1 VSLHLAFRHLSVS
14 IAPKQHFL
22 SVNLTVKLDSRV
34 QEFRSF
40 KELEVPET
48 IEWERPELTCA
59 LNIERGS
66 LIMRGMI
73 KRPQL
78 LDRVRAGLR
87 ASPAVA
93 LLGPRQ
99 CGKTTLARQLA
110 GTSKSTYFDLENP
123 VDLARLSEP
132 MTALEQLR
140 GLIVIDEVQRHPD
153 LFPILRVLLD
163 RKPIR
168 ARFLILGSAS
178 PELLRQSSET
188 LAGRLAIVKM
198 AGFTLEELDR
208 PDLNR
213 LWLRGGFPRS
223 FLARTEAAS
232 SAWREDFI
240 RTFLERD
247 LAQLGVQV
255 PSGTMRRFWTMT
267 AHYSGGIWNSSEIGR
282 SLGEAHTTVKR
293 HLDALSGALVV
304 RVLEP
309 WFENVGKRL
318 VKSPKVY
325 IRDSGLLHTLLG
337 VGDRR
342 QLDGHPVVGGSWEGF
357 IIEQL
362 LAHVPK
368 AQAYY
373 WRTQAGAELDLLLFL
388 NGRRIGIEIKR
399 ADAPKMTPSIGSALE
414 DLELHRLLVVY
425 PGSVRYTLRPNVEV
439 MSLAQCVA
447 ELA

>member
-1 VSLHLAFRHLSVS
+1 ML
-14 IAPKQHFL
+14 
-22 SVNLTVKLDSRV
+22 
-34 QEFRSF
+34 
-40 KELEVPET
+40 
-48 IEWERPELTCA
+48 
-59 LNIERGS
+59 
-66 LIMRGMI
+66 

-78 LDRVRAGLR
+78 LDRLRTGLK

-178 PELLRQSSET
+178 PDLLRQNFET
-188 LAGRLAIVKM
+188 LAGRISIVEM
-198 AGFTLEELDR
+198 AGFTLEELGR
-208 PDLNR
+208 PDINR

-232 SAWREDFI
+232 TAWREDFI

-247 LAQLGVQV
+247 LAQLGVRV

-267 AHYSGGIWNSSEIGR
+267 AHYTGGVWNSSEIGR

-337 VGDRR
+337 IGDRR

-357 IIEQL
+357 IIDQL
-362 LAHVPK
+362 LAATPK
-368 AQAYY
+368 AKAYY
-373 WRTQAGAELDLLLFL
+373 WRTQAGAELDLLMLL
-388 NGRRIGIEIKR
+388 KGRRIGIEIKR
-399 ADAPKMTPSIGSALE
+399 ADAPRMTPSMASALE

-425 PGSVRYTLRPNVEV
+425 PGAVRYTLRRKVEV
-439 MSLAQCVA
+439 MSLSQCVA
-447 ELA
+447 ELT

>member
-1 VSLHLAFRHLSVS
+1 LRQSVATWRPTRRH
-14 IAPKQHFL
+14 ACQ
-22 SVNLTVKLDSRV
+22 TVTSTRV
-34 QEFRSF
+34 A
-40 KELEVPET
+40 VICT
-48 IEWERPELTCA
+48 
-59 LNIERGS
+59 LNIERRS
-66 LIMRGMI
+66 LNIQYML

-78 LDRVRAGLR
+78 LARLRSGLKMG
-87 ASPAVA
+87 PAVA

-110 GTSKSTYFDLENP
+110 EESKSTYFDLENP
-123 VDLARLSEP
+123 VDLARLSQP
-132 MTALEQLR
+132 MSALESLR

-163 RKPIR
+163 RKPVR

-188 LAGRLAIVKM
+188 LAGRIVIVEM
-198 AGFTLEELDR
+198 GGFTLEELES
-208 PDLNR
+208 PDLYR

-223 FLARTEAAS
+223 FLARTEVAS
-232 SAWREDFI
+232 TAWREDFI

-309 WFENVGKRL
+309 WYANVGKRL

-337 VGDRR
+337 IGERR
-342 QLDGHPVVGGSWEGF
+342 QLEGHPVIGGSWRGSSSSSC
-357 IIEQL
+357 L
-362 LAHVPK
+362 LIYPKPMPITGAH
-368 AQAYY
+368 
-373 WRTQAGAELDLLLFL
+373 R
-388 NGRRIGIEIKR
+388 
-399 ADAPKMTPSIGSALE
+399 
-414 DLELHRLLVVY
+414 
-425 PGSVRYTLRPNVEV
+425 PGQSSN
-439 MSLAQCVA
+439 CCCF
-447 ELA
+447 

>member
-1 VSLHLAFRHLSVS
+1 
-14 IAPKQHFL
+14 
-22 SVNLTVKLDSRV
+22 
-34 QEFRSF
+34 
-40 KELEVPET
+40 
-48 IEWERPELTCA
+48 
-59 LNIERGS
+59 
-66 LIMRGMI
+66 MRGVI

-78 LDRVRAGLR
+78 IARLR
-87 ASPAVA
+87 ASLRMSPAVA

-110 GTSKSTYFDLENP
+110 GTSNSTYFDLENP

-132 MTALEQLR
+132 MTALVSLR
-140 GLIVIDEVQRHPD
+140 GLIVIDEVQRHPN

-178 PELLRQSSET
+178 PDLLRQSSES
-188 LAGRLAIVKM
+188 LAGRIAIVEM
-198 AGFTLEELDR
+198 AGFTLEELNR
-208 PDLNR
+208 ADLNR
-213 LWLRGGFPRS
+213 LWLRGGLPRS

-232 SAWREDFI
+232 TAWREDFI

-255 PSGTMRRFWTMT
+255 PSGTMRRFWTMA
-267 AHYSGGIWNSSEIGR
+267 AHCSGGIWNSSEIGL

-309 WFENVGKRL
+309 WFENLGKRL

-337 VGDRR
+337 ISDLR

-357 IIEQL
+357 IMEQL
-362 LAHVPK
+362 LAHLPK
-368 AQAYY
+368 AKAYY

-388 NGRRIGIEIKR
+388 KGRRIGIEIKR
-399 ADAPKMTPSIGSALE
+399 ADAPKMTPSMGSALD
-414 DLELHRLLVVY
+414 DLELHRLLVIY
-425 PGSVRYTLRPNVEV
+425 PGTVRYTLRPKVEV
-439 MSLAQCVA
+439 MSLAQCVT

>member
-1 VSLHLAFRHLSVS
+1 VLKREKLLARL
-14 IAPKQHFL
+14 
-22 SVNLTVKLDSRV
+22 
-34 QEFRSF
+34 
-40 KELEVPET
+40 
-48 IEWERPELTCA
+48 
-59 LNIERGS
+59 
-66 LIMRGMI
+66 
-73 KRPQL
+73 
-78 LDRVRAGLR
+78 RAGLK
-87 ASPAVA
+87 AAPAVA

-110 GTSKSTYFDLENP
+110 GASQNTYFDLESP
-123 VDLARLSEP
+123 IDLARLSEP
-132 MTALEQLR
+132 MTALESLR

-153 LFPILRVLLD
+153 LFPVLRVLLD
-163 RKPIR
+163 RKPVR

-188 LAGRLAIVKM
+188 LAGRISIIEM

-208 PDLNR
+208 PDLSR

-232 SAWREDFI
+232 TAWREDFI

-325 IRDSGLLHTLLG
+325 IRDSGLLHALLG
-337 VGDRR
+337 IGDRW

-368 AQAYY
+368 AKAYY

-388 NGRRIGIEIKR
+388 KGRRIGIEIKR
-399 ADAPKMTPSIGSALE
+399 ADAPKMTPSMASALE
-414 DLELHRLLVVY
+414 DLELYRLLVVY
-425 PGSVRYTLRPNVEV
+425 PGSVRYTLRPKVEV

-447 ELA
+447 DLA

>member
-1 VSLHLAFRHLSVS
+1 MVDSSPCRHARPLRRHGSQRRELAP
-14 IAPKQHFL
+14 IY
-22 SVNLTVKLDSRV
+22 T
-34 QEFRSF
+34 
-40 KELEVPET
+40 
-48 IEWERPELTCA
+48 
-59 LNIERGS
+59 LNIERWS
-66 LIMRGMI
+66 LNIQGMR
-73 KRPQL
+73 KRTEL
-78 LDRVRAGLR
+78 LARLR
-87 ASPAVA
+87 ESLKLSPAVA

-110 GTSKSTYFDLENP
+110 EKSRSTYFDLENP
-123 VDLARLSEP
+123 SDLARLSEP
-132 MTALEQLR
+132 MTALESLR
-140 GLIVIDEVQRHPD
+140 GLVVIDEVQRRPD

-163 RKPIR
+163 RKPVR
-168 ARFLILGSAS
+168 ARFLILGNAS
-178 PELLRQSSET
+178 PELLRQSSES
-188 LAGRLAIVKM
+188 LAGRISIIEM
-198 AGFTLEELDR
+198 GGFTIEELES
-208 PDLNR
+208 PELAR

-223 FLARTEAAS
+223 FLARTEAGS
-232 SAWREDFI
+232 TAWREDFI

-309 WFENVGKRL
+309 WYANVGKRL

-337 VGDRR
+337 IGDRR
-342 QLDGHPVVGGSWEGF
+342 QLEGHPVVGGSWEGF
-357 IIEQL
+357 VIEQL
-362 LAHVPK
+362 LAHLPK
-368 AQAYY
+368 ANAFY

-388 NGRRIGIEIKR
+388 KGRRIGIEIKR
-399 ADAPKMTPSIGSALE
+399 ADAPNMTPSMASSLS

-425 PGSVRYTLRPNVEV
+425 PGSTRYRLQPKIEA
-439 MSLAQCVA
+439 MSLVECIA
-447 ELA
+447 ELAA

>member
-1 VSLHLAFRHLSVS
+1 ML
-14 IAPKQHFL
+14 
-22 SVNLTVKLDSRV
+22 
-34 QEFRSF
+34 
-40 KELEVPET
+40 
-48 IEWERPELTCA
+48 
-59 LNIERGS
+59 
-66 LIMRGMI
+66 GML

-78 LDRVRAGLR
+78 LARLRAGLIT
-87 ASPAVA
+87 SPAVA

-123 VDLARLSEP
+123 VDLARLSVP
-132 MTALEQLR
+132 MTALESLR

-178 PELLRQSSET
+178 PALLRQSSET
-188 LAGRLAIVKM
+188 LAGRIAIVEM
-198 AGFTLEELDR
+198 TGFTLEELGR
-208 PDLNR
+208 PDLDR

-240 RTFLERD
+240 GTFLERD
-247 LAQLGVQV
+247 LAQLGVRV

-309 WFENVGKRL
+309 WYANVGKRL

-337 VGDRR
+337 IGDRR

-357 IIEQL
+357 VIEQL
-362 LAHVPK
+362 LGHLPK
-368 AQAYY
+368 AKAYY

-388 NGRRIGIEIKR
+388 KGRRIGIEIKR
-399 ADAPKMTPSIGSALE
+399 ADAPKMTPSMASALE
-414 DLELHRLLVVY
+414 DLDLHRLLVVY
-425 PGSVRYTLRPNVEV
+425 PGSVRYALGPKVEV
-439 MSLAQCVA
+439 VSLAQCVA
-447 ELA
+447 DLA

>member
-1 VSLHLAFRHLSVS
+1 
-14 IAPKQHFL
+14 
-22 SVNLTVKLDSRV
+22 
-34 QEFRSF
+34 
-40 KELEVPET
+40 
-48 IEWERPELTCA
+48 
-59 LNIERGS
+59 
-66 LIMRGMI
+66 MRGML
-73 KRPQL
+73 KRSQL
-78 LDRVRAGLR
+78 LARLRAGLK
-87 ASPAVA
+87 ANPAVA

-132 MTALEQLR
+132 KTALEQLR

-188 LAGRLAIVKM
+188 LAGRIAIVEM
-198 AGFTLEELDR
+198 AGFTLEEINR

-232 SAWREDFI
+232 IAWREDFI

-267 AHYSGGIWNSSEIGR
+267 AHYSGGIWNSSHIGR

-304 RVLEP
+304 RILEP

-337 VGDRR
+337 IGEGR
-342 QLDGHPVVGGSWEGF
+342 QLDGHPVIGGSWEGF

-362 LAHVPK
+362 LAAVPK

-388 NGRRIGIEIKR
+388 KGRRIGIEIKR
-399 ADAPKMTPSIGSALE
+399 ADAPKMTPSMGSALE
-414 DLELHRLLVVY
+414 DLGLHRLFVIY
-425 PGSVRYTLRPNVEV
+425 PGSVRYSLRSKVEV
-439 MSLAQCVA
+439 MSLAQCLA
-447 ELA
+447 EVEDN

>member
-1 VSLHLAFRHLSVS
+1 
-14 IAPKQHFL
+14 
-22 SVNLTVKLDSRV
+22 
-34 QEFRSF
+34 
-40 KELEVPET
+40 
-48 IEWERPELTCA
+48 
-59 LNIERGS
+59 
-66 LIMRGMI
+66 MRGMLN
-73 KRPQL
+73 RPQL
-78 LDRVRAGLR
+78 LARLRAGLR
-87 ASPAVA
+87 TSPAVA

-110 GTSKSTYFDLENP
+110 DIPKSTYFDLENP

-132 MTALEQLR
+132 VTALEHLR

-178 PELLRQSSET
+178 PDLLRQSSET
-188 LAGRLAIVKM
+188 LAGRIAIVEM
-198 AGFTLEELDR
+198 AGFTLEELNR

-240 RTFLERD
+240 RMFLERD
-247 LAQLGVQV
+247 LAQLGVRV

-337 VGDRR
+337 IGDRR

-362 LAHVPK
+362 LTQLPK
-368 AQAYY
+368 ARAYY

-388 NGRRIGIEIKR
+388 KGQRIGIEIKR
-399 ADAPKMTPSIGSALE
+399 ADAPKMTPSMGSALE

-425 PGSVRYTLRPNVEV
+425 PGSVRYTLHPKVEV
-439 MSLAQCVA
+439 MSLSQCVA

>member
-1 VSLHLAFRHLSVS
+1 ML
-14 IAPKQHFL
+14 K
-22 SVNLTVKLDSRV
+22 
-34 QEFRSF
+34 RS
-40 KELEVPET
+40 
-48 IEWERPELTCA
+48 
-59 LNIERGS
+59 
-66 LIMRGMI
+66 
-73 KRPQL
+73 QL
-78 LDRVRAGLR
+78 LERLRAGLKV
-87 ASPAVA
+87 SPAVA
-93 LLGPRQ
+93 LIGPRQ

-110 GTSKSTYFDLENP
+110 GASKSTYFDLENP

-188 LAGRLAIVKM
+188 LAGRLAIVEM
-198 AGFTLEELDR
+198 AGFTLEEFSR

-232 SAWREDFI
+232 TAWREDFI

-325 IRDSGLLHTLLG
+325 IRDSGLLHALLG
-337 VGDRR
+337 IGDRR

-362 LAHVPK
+362 LAAVPK
-368 AQAYY
+368 AKAYY

-388 NGRRIGIEIKR
+388 KGRRIGIEIKR
-399 ADAPKMTPSIGSALE
+399 ADAPKMTPSMSSALE

-425 PGSVRYTLRPNVEV
+425 PGSVRYAIRPKVEV

>member
-1 VSLHLAFRHLSVS
+1 M
-14 IAPKQHFL
+14 Q
-22 SVNLTVKLDSRV
+22 
-34 QEFRSF
+34 
-40 KELEVPET
+40 
-48 IEWERPELTCA
+48 
-59 LNIERGS
+59 
-66 LIMRGMI
+66 GML
-73 KRPQL
+73 RRLQL
-78 LDRVRAGLR
+78 LARLRAGLKT
-87 ASPAVA
+87 SPAVA

-110 GTSKSTYFDLENP
+110 STSKSTYFDLENP

-132 MTALEQLR
+132 MTALESLR

-163 RKPIR
+163 RRPIR

-178 PELLRQSSET
+178 PESLRQSSET
-188 LAGRLAIVKM
+188 LAGRIAIVEM
-198 AGFTLEELDR
+198 AGFTLEELNR

-232 SAWREDFI
+232 AAWREDFI

-267 AHYSGGIWNSSEIGR
+267 AHYSGAIWNSSEIGR
-282 SLGEAHTTVKR
+282 SLGEAHTTIKR

-309 WFENVGKRL
+309 WYANVGKRL

-337 VGDRR
+337 IGDRR

-357 IIEQL
+357 VIEQL
-362 LAHVPK
+362 LAHLPMAK
-368 AQAYY
+368 AYY
-373 WRTQAGAELDLLLFL
+373 WRTQAGAEIDLLLFL
-388 NGRRIGIEIKR
+388 KGQRIGIEIKR
-399 ADAPKMTPSIGSALE
+399 ADAPKMTPSMGAALE
-414 DLELHRLLVVY
+414 VLDLHRLLVVY
-425 PGSVRYTLRPNVEV
+425 PGSVRYTLRPKVEV
-439 MSLAQCVA
+439 MSLAHCLA

>member
-1 VSLHLAFRHLSVS
+1 M
-14 IAPKQHFL
+14 
-22 SVNLTVKLDSRV
+22 
-34 QEFRSF
+34 
-40 KELEVPET
+40 
-48 IEWERPELTCA
+48 
-59 LNIERGS
+59 LNRA
-66 LIMRGMI
+66 
-73 KRPQL
+73 QL
-78 LDRVRAGLR
+78 LARLRGGLR
-87 ASPAVA
+87 TSPAVA

-99 CGKTTLARQLA
+99 CGKTTLARQLSS
-110 GTSKSTYFDLENP
+110 TSKSTYFDLENP

-132 MTALEQLR
+132 MTALESLR
-140 GLIVIDEVQRHPD
+140 GLIVIDEVHRHPD

-188 LAGRLAIVKM
+188 LAGRIAIVEM
-198 AGFTLEELDR
+198 AGFTLEELSR
-208 PDLNR
+208 PDINR

-223 FLARTEAAS
+223 YLARTEAKSA
-232 SAWREDFI
+232 AWREAFI

-247 LAQLGVQV
+247 LAQLGVRV

-267 AHYSGGIWNSSEIGR
+267 AHYSGGIWNGSEIGR

-337 VGDRR
+337 IGDRR

-362 LAHVPK
+362 LAAVPK
-368 AQAYY
+368 AKAYY

-388 NGRRIGIEIKR
+388 KGKRIGIEIKR
-399 ADAPKMTPSIGSALE
+399 ADAPKMTLSMGSALE

-425 PGSVRYTLRPNVEV
+425 PGSVRYTLHPRVEV
-439 MSLAQCVA
+439 MSLSQCMT

>member
-1 VSLHLAFRHLSVS
+1 ML
-14 IAPKQHFL
+14 
-22 SVNLTVKLDSRV
+22 
-34 QEFRSF
+34 
-40 KELEVPET
+40 
-48 IEWERPELTCA
+48 
-59 LNIERGS
+59 
-66 LIMRGMI
+66 GML

-78 LDRVRAGLR
+78 LARLRAGLR
-87 ASPAVA
+87 TSPAVA

-110 GTSKSTYFDLENP
+110 GTAKSTYFDLENP

-132 MTALEQLR
+132 MTALESLR

-188 LAGRLAIVKM
+188 LAGRIAIVEM
-198 AGFTLEELDR
+198 VGFTLEELSR
-208 PDLNR
+208 PDLDR

-247 LAQLGVQV
+247 LAQLGVRV

-309 WFENVGKRL
+309 WYANVGKRL

-337 VGDRR
+337 IGDRR
-342 QLDGHPVVGGSWEGF
+342 QLDGHPVIGGSWEGF
-357 IIEQL
+357 VIEQL
-362 LAHVPK
+362 LAHLPK
-368 AQAYY
+368 AKAYY

-388 NGRRIGIEIKR
+388 KGRRIGIEIKR
-399 ADAPKMTPSIGSALE
+399 ADAPKMTPSMASALE
-414 DLELHRLLVVY
+414 DLDLHRLLVVY
-425 PGSVRYTLRPNVEV
+425 PGSVRYVLGPKVEV

-447 ELA
+447 GLA

>member
-1 VSLHLAFRHLSVS
+1 M
-14 IAPKQHFL
+14 
-22 SVNLTVKLDSRV
+22 
-34 QEFRSF
+34 
-40 KELEVPET
+40 
-48 IEWERPELTCA
+48 
-59 LNIERGS
+59 S
-66 LIMRGMI
+66 LIIRGMI
-73 KRPQL
+73 NRKQL
-78 LDRVRAGLR
+78 LARLRAGLR
-87 ASPAVA
+87 TSPAVA

-110 GTSKSTYFDLENP
+110 DTSKSTYFDLENP

-132 MTALEQLR
+132 LTALEHLR
-140 GLIVIDEVQRHPD
+140 GLIVIDEVQRRPD

-163 RKPIR
+163 RKPTR
-168 ARFLILGSAS
+168 ARFLVLGSAS
-178 PELLRQSSET
+178 PDLLRQSSES
-188 LAGRLAIVKM
+188 LAGRIAIVEM
-198 AGFTLEELDR
+198 AGFTLEEINRQDI
-208 PDLNR
+208 NR

-247 LAQLGVQV
+247 MAQLGVRV

-337 VGDRR
+337 IGDRR
-342 QLDGHPVVGGSWEGF
+342 QLEGHPVVGGSWEGF
-357 IIEQL
+357 IIEQIL
-362 LAHVPK
+362 GAVPK
-368 AQAYY
+368 AKGYY

-388 NGRRIGIEIKR
+388 KGQRVGIEIKR
-399 ADAPKMTPSIGSALE
+399 ADAPKMTPSMGSALE

-425 PGSVRYTLRPNVEV
+425 PGSVRYTLHPKVEV
-439 MSLAQCVA
+439 MSLSQCVA

>member
-1 VSLHLAFRHLSVS
+1 MLHRSEL
-14 IAPKQHFL
+14 
-22 SVNLTVKLDSRV
+22 LTRL
-34 QEFRSF
+34 
-40 KELEVPET
+40 
-48 IEWERPELTCA
+48 
-59 LNIERGS
+59 
-66 LIMRGMI
+66 
-73 KRPQL
+73 
-78 LDRVRAGLR
+78 RAGLKR
-87 ASPAVA
+87 NPAVA

-110 GTSKSTYFDLENP
+110 EKSDSTYFDLENP
-123 VDLARLSEP
+123 TDLARLSEP
-132 MTALEQLR
+132 MTALESLR

-163 RKPIR
+163 RKPVR

-178 PELLRQSSET
+178 PELLRQSSES
-188 LAGRLAIVKM
+188 LAGRIAIVEM
-198 AGFTLEELDR
+198 GGFMLGELAT
-208 PDLNR
+208 PELNR

-232 SAWREDFI
+232 TAWREDFI

-293 HLDALSGALVV
+293 HLDALAGALVV

-309 WFENVGKRL
+309 WYTNTGKRL

-337 VGDRR
+337 IGERR
-342 QLDGHPVVGGSWEGF
+342 QLEGHPVVGGSWEGF
-357 IIEQL
+357 VIEQL
-362 LAHVPK
+362 LARLPK
-368 AQAYY
+368 TSAYY

-388 NGRRIGIEIKR
+388 KGRRIGIEIKR
-399 ADAPKMTPSIGSALE
+399 ADAPTMTPSMVSALN
-414 DLELHRLLVVY
+414 DLELHQLLVIY
-425 PGSVRYTLRPNVEV
+425 PGSTRYTLRPKVEV
-439 MSLAQCVA
+439 VSLPECLA

>member
-1 VSLHLAFRHLSVS
+1 M
-14 IAPKQHFL
+14 Q
-22 SVNLTVKLDSRV
+22 
-34 QEFRSF
+34 
-40 KELEVPET
+40 
-48 IEWERPELTCA
+48 
-59 LNIERGS
+59 
-66 LIMRGMI
+66 GMI
-73 KRPQL
+73 KRQQL
-78 LDRVRAGLR
+78 LARVRAGLKT
-87 ASPAVA
+87 SPAVA

-110 GTSKSTYFDLENP
+110 GSSKSTYFDLENP
-123 VDLARLSEP
+123 VALARLSEP
-132 MTALEQLR
+132 LMALEQLR

-163 RKPIR
+163 RRPIR

-178 PELLRQSSET
+178 PDLLRQSSET
-188 LAGRLAIVKM
+188 LAGRIAIVEM
-198 AGFTLEELDR
+198 AGFTLEELNR

-232 SAWREDFI
+232 TAWREDFI

-247 LAQLGVQV
+247 LAQLGVKV
-255 PSGTMRRFWTMT
+255 PSGTMRRFWTMS

-282 SLGEAHTTVKR
+282 SMGEAHTTVRR

-309 WFENVGKRL
+309 WYENVGKRL

-325 IRDSGLLHTLLG
+325 IRDSGVLHTLLG
-337 VGDRR
+337 IGDRR

-362 LAHVPK
+362 LAQLPK
-368 AQAYY
+368 ARAYY

-388 NGRRIGIEIKR
+388 KGQRIGIEIKR
-399 ADAPKMTPSIGSALE
+399 ADAPKMTPSMGSALE

-425 PGSVRYTLRPNVEV
+425 PGSVRYALRPKVEV
-439 MSLAQCVA
+439 MSLSQCVA

>member
-1 VSLHLAFRHLSVS
+1 ML
-14 IAPKQHFL
+14 
-22 SVNLTVKLDSRV
+22 
-34 QEFRSF
+34 
-40 KELEVPET
+40 
-48 IEWERPELTCA
+48 
-59 LNIERGS
+59 
-66 LIMRGMI
+66 

-78 LDRVRAGLR
+78 LARLRAGLR
-87 ASPAVA
+87 TSPAVA

-132 MTALEQLR
+132 MTALESLR

-153 LFPILRVLLD
+153 LFPILRVLSD
-163 RKPIR
+163 RKPVR

-188 LAGRLAIVKM
+188 LAGRIAIVEM
-198 AGFTLEELDR
+198 AGFTLEELNR
-208 PDLNR
+208 PDLDR

-223 FLARTEAAS
+223 FLARTESAS
-232 SAWREDFI
+232 TAWREDFI

-247 LAQLGVQV
+247 LAQLGVKV

-282 SLGEAHTTVKR
+282 SLGEAHTTARR

-309 WFENVGKRL
+309 WYANVGKRL

-337 VGDRR
+337 IGDRR

-362 LAHVPK
+362 LAQLPK
-368 AQAYY
+368 AKAYY

-388 NGRRIGIEIKR
+388 KGQRIGVEIKR
-399 ADAPKMTPSIGSALE
+399 ADAPTMTPSMGSALE
-414 DLELHRLLVVY
+414 DLELHRLFVVY
-425 PGSVRYTLRPNVEV
+425 PGSVRYTLRPKVEV
-439 MSLAQCVA
+439 MSLAQCMA

>member
-1 VSLHLAFRHLSVS
+1 ML
-14 IAPKQHFL
+14 
-22 SVNLTVKLDSRV
+22 
-34 QEFRSF
+34 
-40 KELEVPET
+40 
-48 IEWERPELTCA
+48 
-59 LNIERGS
+59 
-66 LIMRGMI
+66 
-73 KRPQL
+73 KRLQL
-78 LDRVRAGLR
+78 LSRLRAGLKT
-87 ASPAVA
+87 SPAVA

-110 GTSKSTYFDLENP
+110 GSPKSNYFDLESP

-132 MTALEQLR
+132 LTALEPLR

-178 PELLRQSSET
+178 PDLLRQSSET
-188 LAGRLAIVKM
+188 LAGRIAIVEM
-198 AGFTLEELDR
+198 AGFTLEELNR

-232 SAWREDFI
+232 TAWREDFI

-247 LAQLGVQV
+247 LAQLGVRV
-255 PSGTMRRFWTMT
+255 PSGTMRRFWTMS

-282 SLGEAHTTVKR
+282 SLGEAHTTVRR

-309 WFENVGKRL
+309 WYENVGKRL

-337 VGDRR
+337 IGDRR

-362 LAHVPK
+362 LAQLPK
-368 AQAYY
+368 ARAYY

-388 NGRRIGIEIKR
+388 KGQRIGIEIKR
-399 ADAPKMTPSIGSALE
+399 ADAPKMTPSMGSALE

-425 PGSVRYTLRPNVEV
+425 PGSVRYTLHPKVEV
-439 MSLAQCVA
+439 MSLSQSVA

>member
-1 VSLHLAFRHLSVS
+1 MQGMLKRLKLLSR
-14 IAPKQHFL
+14 L
-22 SVNLTVKLDSRV
+22 
-34 QEFRSF
+34 
-40 KELEVPET
+40 
-48 IEWERPELTCA
+48 
-59 LNIERGS
+59 
-66 LIMRGMI
+66 
-73 KRPQL
+73 
-78 LDRVRAGLR
+78 RAGLK

-110 GTSKSTYFDLENP
+110 GSSKNNYFDLENP

-132 MTALEQLR
+132 LTALGPLR

-178 PELLRQSSET
+178 PDLLRQSSET
-188 LAGRLAIVKM
+188 LAGRIAIVEM
-198 AGFTLEELDR
+198 AGFTLEELNR

-240 RTFLERD
+240 RMFLERD
-247 LAQLGVQV
+247 LAQLGVRV

-337 VGDRR
+337 IGDRR

-362 LAHVPK
+362 LTQLPK
-368 AQAYY
+368 ARAYY

-388 NGRRIGIEIKR
+388 KGQRIGIEIKR
-399 ADAPKMTPSIGSALE
+399 ADAPKMTPSMGSALE

-425 PGSVRYTLRPNVEV
+425 PGSVRYTLHPKVEV
-439 MSLAQCVA
+439 MSLSQCVA

>member
-1 VSLHLAFRHLSVS
+1 ML
-14 IAPKQHFL
+14 K
-22 SVNLTVKLDSRV
+22 
-34 QEFRSF
+34 RS
-40 KELEVPET
+40 
-48 IEWERPELTCA
+48 
-59 LNIERGS
+59 
-66 LIMRGMI
+66 
-73 KRPQL
+73 QL
-78 LDRVRAGLR
+78 LERLRAGLKV
-87 ASPAVA
+87 SPAVA
-93 LLGPRQ
+93 LIGPRQ

-110 GTSKSTYFDLENP
+110 GASKSTYFDLENP

-188 LAGRLAIVKM
+188 LAGRLAIVEM
-198 AGFTLEELDR
+198 AGFTLEEFSR

-232 SAWREDFI
+232 TAWREDFI

-325 IRDSGLLHTLLG
+325 IRDSGLLHALLG
-337 VGDRR
+337 IGDRR
-342 QLDGHPVVGGSWEGF
+342 QLDGHPVIGGSWEGF

-362 LAHVPK
+362 LAQLPK
-368 AQAYY
+368 ARAYY

-388 NGRRIGIEIKR
+388 KGHRIGIEIKR
-399 ADAPKMTPSIGSALE
+399 ADAPKMTPSMGSALE

-425 PGSVRYTLRPNVEV
+425 PGSVRYTLHPKVEV
-439 MSLAQCVA
+439 MSLSQCVA